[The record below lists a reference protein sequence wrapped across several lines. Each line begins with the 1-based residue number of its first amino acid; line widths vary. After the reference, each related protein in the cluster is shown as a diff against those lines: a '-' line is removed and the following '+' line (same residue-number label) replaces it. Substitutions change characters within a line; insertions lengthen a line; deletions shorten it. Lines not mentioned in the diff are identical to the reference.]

1 MAPSGGRCSKTSQQ
15 ARQRNHCYAQ
25 IDVDGLALQAIASAV
40 NGFQG
45 EVKVISRTGGEEFEV
60 VVDQLDEPAV
70 FALADRIRLVI
81 ASIDLGENRQLT
93 ASLGIALRW
102 RWRAG

>member
-1 MAPSGGRCSKTSQQ
+1 M
-15 ARQRNHCYAQ
+15 
-25 IDVDGLALQAIASAV
+25 

-93 ASLGIALRW
+93 ASLGIALSHVGEALVSLRQ
-102 RWRAG
+102 RADAAAYKAKNTGRNRVCVAD